1 MRLSLLA
8 AVLLAG
14 CGSAATTPAEN
25 GRLLL
30 QQFGCGQ
37 CHRIPG
43 VANAQGLAGPPLSR
57 VGERAYLGGVLPNT
71 RENMA
76 QWIRDPR
83 RFDPRTTM
91 PAMGMT
97 EAQARDMVAY
107 LMEAK

>member
-1 MRLSLLA
+1 
-8 AVLLAG
+8 
-14 CGSAATTPAEN
+14 
-25 GRLLL
+25 
-30 QQFGCGQ
+30 
-37 CHRIPG
+37 
-43 VANAQGLAGPPLSR
+43 VANAQGAAGPPLER
-57 VGERAYLGGVLPNT
+57 VAERSYLGGVLPNT

-97 EAQARDMVAY
+97 EQQASEMVAY